1 MWIFTQV
8 WIDLVYSVFRTF
20 TEDKALTAAACYSLC
35 SFFVYL
41 QIHNFKIMKNYVV
54 VFYSLDS
61 FLCVFTSTQ
70 FGNNEKLL
78 CFFIQWIVF
87 FAY

>member
-35 SFFVYL
+35 SFF
-41 QIHNFKIMKNYVV
+41 
-54 VFYSLDS
+54 
-61 FLCVFTSTQ
+61 CVFTNTQ
-70 FGNNEKLL
+70 FENNEKLC
-78 CFFIQWIVF
+78 CFLFTG
-87 FAY
+87 

>member
-8 WIDLVYSVFRTF
+8 WIDLVYSVYRTF

-41 QIHNFKIMKNYVV
+41 QIHNLEIMKNYVV
-54 VFYSLDS
+54 SYSLNS
-61 FLCVFTSTQ
+61 FFCVFTST
-70 FGNNEKLL
+70 
-78 CFFIQWIVF
+78 
-87 FAY
+87 